1 MSNFKKIGIPVY
13 VSPRP
18 ITPGLSTKN
27 SEKRAHPNKGAI
39 MMGMGTDN
47 VIKIDFEKTTPAE
60 FEEIVV
66 NNSVFMINSTC
77 GTTSEG
83 TIESVDKFSEVNY

>member
-1 MSNFKKIGIPVY
+1 
-13 VSPRP
+13 
-18 ITPGLSTKN
+18 
-27 SEKRAHPNKGAI
+27 

-83 TIESVDKFSEVNY
+83 TIESVDKFSEVS